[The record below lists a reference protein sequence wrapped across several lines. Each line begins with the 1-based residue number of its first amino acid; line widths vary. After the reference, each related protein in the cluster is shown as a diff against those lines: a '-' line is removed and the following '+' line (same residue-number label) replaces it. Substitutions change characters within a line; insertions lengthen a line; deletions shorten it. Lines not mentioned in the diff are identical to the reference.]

1 MRSSNIFTRIYE
13 LICHVNGAT
22 GVVEK
27 IIYDTDNDGCH
38 FAICCYVHINGCGLQ
53 APGLDKDI
61 VPVTNHFIYCGPDGA
76 EYNIS
81 RTQLP
86 LIPAFAYTDY
96 KSQGRDLTHAI
107 ADLSSCGSIQS
118 MYEGLNPLRVWVFYW
133 CFNIVSFKYF
143 GTVITRRISCR
154 IS

>member
-1 MRSSNIFTRIYE
+1 MLPLVVGMKVMITENIAISQK
-13 LICHVNGAT
+13 IVNGAI

-27 IIYDTDNDGCH
+27 IIYDTNNDGCR
-38 FAICCYVHINGCGLQ
+38 FEICCYLHINGCGLQ
-53 APGLDKDI
+53 APGLDKDV
-61 VPVTNHFIYCGPDGA
+61 VPIIQVTNHFIYCSSNGA

-96 KSQGRDLTHAI
+96 KSQGRGLTHAI

-118 MYEGLNPLRVWVFYW
+118 IYVMLSRVKSLEGLGVLKWFPS
-133 CFNIVSFKYF
+133 NILE
-143 GTVITRRISCR
+143 
-154 IS
+154 

>member
-1 MRSSNIFTRIYE
+1 MLPLVVGMIVMITENIVVSQKI
-13 LICHVNGAT
+13 VNGAT

-27 IIYDTDNDGCH
+27 IIYDNDGCC
-38 FAICCYVHINGCGLQ
+38 FAICCYVHIDGCGLQ

-61 VPVTNHFIYCGPDGA
+61 VPIIPVTNHFIYHGPNGA

-96 KSQGRDLTHAI
+96 KSQGRGLTHAI

-118 MYEGLNPLRVWVFYW
+118 IYVMLSRVKSLEGLGVL
-133 CFNIVSFKYF
+133 K
-143 GTVITRRISCR
+143 
-154 IS
+154 